1 MSAARAAAARA
12 AVPRATVSGRA
23 GPAGRLGRVRYA
35 GRVEGV
41 RGLPGSGLRRFDGYA
56 LACLVRGR
64 GRYRDPTHDV
74 VVEPGDLV
82 TVVPGRPH
90 WYGAAGPALW
100 TDVHL
105 VFDGPVF
112 DLAVRQGLL
121 DAGVPVRRLRPPQQW
136 VDRID
141 AFRTRR
147 APRTA
152 AGVDDEVC
160 DVLRLLVDVA
170 AHDGAAHDARPDG
183 AGPGAD
189 GAAWLAESQALL
201 AADLAAP
208 LALADVAAAV
218 GMSYETWRR
227 RFRAGT
233 GVPPARY
240 RLLRRVDAARD
251 LLRRTS
257 MGTRDIAASLGFA
270 DEHHL
275 ARQFR
280 RTTGRTTAQ
289 FRREAG

>member
-1 MSAARAAAARA
+1 
-12 AVPRATVSGRA
+12 
-23 GPAGRLGRVRYA
+23 VRSA
-35 GRVEGV
+35 GRVEGGS
-41 RGLPGSGLRRFDGYA
+41 GLPTGPLRRFDGYA

-64 GRYRDPTHDV
+64 GRYRDPTRDV
-74 VVEPGDLV
+74 PLEPGDLV
-82 TVVPGRPH
+82 TVTPGHPH
-90 WYGAAGPALW
+90 WYGAAGPSLW
-100 TDVHL
+100 DDVHL

-112 DLAVRQGLL
+112 DLAARQGLL
-121 DAGVPVRRLRPPQQW
+121 AAGTPVRRLRPAQQW

-152 AGVDDEVC
+152 VGADDEVC

-170 AHDGAAHDARPDG
+170 AHDGPARGDPARG
-183 AGPGAD
+183 AGG
-189 GAAWLAESQALL
+189 WLAESQARL

-208 LALADVAAAV
+208 LALAEVAAAV

-227 RFRAGT
+227 RFRAAT

-257 MGTRDIAASLGFA
+257 LGTRDIAASLGFA

-280 RTTGRTTAQ
+280 RTTGRTTGE
-289 FRREAG
+289 FRRDAG